1 MMSNNNNNMKK
12 LKQEKNSPLA
22 VSLYVLSMRKQIEE
36 EFESKYSKRINY
48 LVGANNEL
56 AHDLKTCEE
65 QCTKLARITDN
76 IVLTELC
83 LRDDGGG
90 SRGKIYSD
98 GRGGV
103 YQQQ

>member
-1 MMSNNNNNMKK
+1 MSNNNNNMKK

-76 IVLTELC
+76 IVL
-83 LRDDGGG
+83 DGG

-98 GRGGV
+98 GRGGI
-103 YQQQ
+103 YQQQQ

>member
-1 MMSNNNNNMKK
+1 MSNNNNMKK

-76 IVLTELC
+76 IVL
-83 LRDDGGG
+83 DDGGG
-90 SRGKIYSD
+90 SSRGKIYSD
-98 GRGGV
+98 GRGGI
-103 YQQQ
+103 YQQQS

>member
-1 MMSNNNNNMKK
+1 MSNNNNNMKK

-76 IVLTELC
+76 IVL
-83 LRDDGGG
+83 DGGG
-90 SRGKIYSD
+90 SSRGKIYSD
-98 GRGGV
+98 GRGGI
-103 YQQQ
+103 YQQQQSS

>member
-1 MMSNNNNNMKK
+1 MSNNNMKK

-76 IVLTELC
+76 IVL
-83 LRDDGGG
+83 DDGGG
-90 SRGKIYSD
+90 SSKGKIYSD
-98 GRGGV
+98 GRGGI
-103 YQQQ
+103 YQQQS

>member
-1 MMSNNNNNMKK
+1 MSNNNNNMKK

-22 VSLYVLSMRKQIEE
+22 VSLYVLSMKKQIEE

-76 IVLTELC
+76 IVL
-83 LRDDGGG
+83 DDGGG

-98 GRGGV
+98 GRGGI
-103 YQQQ
+103 YQQQQSS

>member
-1 MMSNNNNNMKK
+1 MSNNMKK

-76 IVLTELC
+76 IVL
-83 LRDDGGG
+83 DDGGG
-90 SRGKIYSD
+90 GRGKIYSD
-98 GRGGV
+98 GRGGI

>member
-1 MMSNNNNNMKK
+1 MSNNNMKK

-76 IVLTELC
+76 IVL
-83 LRDDGGG
+83 DDGGG

-98 GRGGV
+98 GRGGI
-103 YQQQ
+103 YQQQS

>member
-1 MMSNNNNNMKK
+1 MSNNNMKK

-76 IVLTELC
+76 IVL
-83 LRDDGGG
+83 DGGSG
-90 SRGKIYSD
+90 SGRGKIYSD
-98 GRGGV
+98 GRGGI

>member
-1 MMSNNNNNMKK
+1 MSNNNNNMKK

-22 VSLYVLSMRKQIEE
+22 VSLYVLSMKKQIEE

-76 IVLTELC
+76 IVL
-83 LRDDGGG
+83 DDGGG
-90 SRGKIYSD
+90 RGKIYSD
-98 GRGGV
+98 GRGGI
-103 YQQQ
+103 YQQQQSS

>member
-1 MMSNNNNNMKK
+1 MSNNNNNMKK

-76 IVLTELC
+76 IVL
-83 LRDDGGG
+83 DDGGG

-98 GRGGV
+98 GRGGI
-103 YQQQ
+103 YQQQQSS

>member
-1 MMSNNNNNMKK
+1 MMSNNNMKK

-22 VSLYVLSMRKQIEE
+22 VSLYVLSMKKQIEE

-76 IVLTELC
+76 IVL
-83 LRDDGGG
+83 DDGGG

-98 GRGGV
+98 GRGGI
-103 YQQQ
+103 YQQQS

>member
-1 MMSNNNNNMKK
+1 MSNNNMKK

-76 IVLTELC
+76 IVL
-83 LRDDGGG
+83 DGGG

-98 GRGGV
+98 GRGGI

>member
-1 MMSNNNNNMKK
+1 MSNNNNMKK

-22 VSLYVLSMRKQIEE
+22 VSLYVLSMKKQIEE

-76 IVLTELC
+76 IVL
-83 LRDDGGG
+83 DDGGG
-90 SRGKIYSD
+90 SSSRGKIYSD
-98 GRGGV
+98 GRGGIFP
-103 YQQQ
+103 QQ

>member
-1 MMSNNNNNMKK
+1 MMSNNNMKK

-76 IVLTELC
+76 IVL
-83 LRDDGGG
+83 DGGG
-90 SRGKIYSD
+90 GGRGKIYSD
-98 GRGGV
+98 GRGGI

>member
-1 MMSNNNNNMKK
+1 MMSNNNMKK

-76 IVLTELC
+76 IVL
-83 LRDDGGG
+83 DDGGGG

-98 GRGGV
+98 GRGGI
-103 YQQQ
+103 YQQQQS

>member
-1 MMSNNNNNMKK
+1 MSNNNNNMKK

-76 IVLTELC
+76 IVL
-83 LRDDGGG
+83 DDGGG

-98 GRGGV
+98 GRGGI
-103 YQQQ
+103 YQQQS

>member
-1 MMSNNNNNMKK
+1 MKK

-22 VSLYVLSMRKQIEE
+22 VSLYVLSMKKQIEE

-76 IVLTELC
+76 IVL
-83 LRDDGGG
+83 DDGGGG

-98 GRGGV
+98 GRGGIFP
-103 YQQQ
+103 QQ

>member
-1 MMSNNNNNMKK
+1 MSNNNMKK

-76 IVLTELC
+76 IVL
-83 LRDDGGG
+83 DDGGGG

-98 GRGGV
+98 GRGGI
-103 YQQQ
+103 YQQQS

>member
-22 VSLYVLSMRKQIEE
+22 VSLYVLSMKKQIEE

-76 IVLTELC
+76 IVL
-83 LRDDGGG
+83 DDGGG
-90 SRGKIYSD
+90 SSRGKIYSD
-98 GRGGV
+98 GRGGI
-103 YQQQ
+103 YQQQQSS

>member
-1 MMSNNNNNMKK
+1 MSNNNNMKK

-76 IVLTELC
+76 IVL
-83 LRDDGGG
+83 DDGGGG

-98 GRGGV
+98 GRGGI